1 MLKKKFHLTD
11 AGVKAVYKSSIWLAI
26 FQLLSMAPMFLIMQL
41 FVQMF
46 DQLQGKEKAGFS
58 LFTYVIIGTL
68 MVIAM
73 YLTYRKMYQVKYLSS
88 SDESQNMRMTVMDKL
103 RRLPQSYLSRHDLS
117 DLTSTVMDDIGT
129 MEGLMANQITEMMGG
144 ILSLVV
150 TIIVLFFFHVKLTLA
165 LCTVIPVA
173 ALSMAL
179 SETVSGK
186 TNRKNRNAKLE
197 ISDKVQEYLENIKVL
212 KASGSIEEYQK
223 GIRKK
228 MRRLI
233 PGLVLFEFLAGT
245 CVAIAY
251 NVLRAGI
258 GIVAV
263 YGIHLLVKGEITVP
277 KFVGFL
283 LMSVWVYEPLS
294 YTCEHMGAIL
304 AAKVA
309 SLRIRDILEGK
320 EQSGKDDIKLKNYD
334 IIFDDVSFGYNR
346 DKKVLKGV
354 SFTAKKGEYTALVG
368 ASGCGKSTICRL
380 AARLWDKEAG
390 SICLGDQEIGDVDP
404 EKLYRLYSIVF
415 QDVTLFNDTIYNN
428 ILIGNKNATR
438 EDVLKAAENAQCM
451 SFINKLPDGIDTV
464 IGENGHTLSGGERQR
479 LSIARAFLKDAP
491 IVLLDESTA
500 SIDPETETK
509 IQEAIERLTRG
520 RTVLMIAHRL
530 RSIVGCD
537 RIIVLDQGKVV
548 GNGTHGELMKNCP
561 VYHKLYTMQ
570 CESESA

>member
-1 MLKKKFHLTD
+1 MLKRMFHLTD
-11 AGVKAVYKSSIWLAI
+11 AGQKAVYRSAIWLAA
-26 FQLLSMAPMFLIMQL
+26 FQVLAMVPMLLIMHL
-41 FVQMF
+41 FTSMYAR
-46 DQLQGKEKAGFS
+46 LQGERAEGFS
-58 LFTYVIIGTL
+58 LAGYVILGTL
-68 MVIAM
+68 LVIAM
-73 YLTYRKMYQVKYLSS
+73 YLTYRKMYKVKYLSS
-88 SDESQNMRMTVMDKL
+88 ADESQHMRMTVMDKL

-117 DLTSTVMDDIGT
+117 DLTSTVMDDIGS
-129 MEGLMANQITEMMGG
+129 MEGLLTNQITEMISGV
-144 ILSLVV
+144 ISAAV
-150 TIIVLFFFHVKLTLA
+150 TILVLFFFNVKLTLA
-165 LCTVIPVA
+165 LCAVIPVA
-173 ALSMAL
+173 AFSMAL
-179 SETVSGK
+179 SEAVSGK
-186 TNRKNRNAKLE
+186 TNRKNRKAKLE
-197 ISDKVQEYLENIKVL
+197 ISDKIQEYLENIKVL

-223 GIRKK
+223 GIRRK

-233 PGLVLFEFLAGT
+233 PGLVLFEFLAGM

-263 YGIHLLVKGEITVP
+263 YGIHLLVEGEISVP
-277 KFVGFL
+277 VFVGFL
-283 LMSVWVYEPLS
+283 LMSVWIYEPLS
-294 YTCEHMGAIL
+294 YTCEHLGAII

-309 SLRIRDILEGK
+309 SHRIRDILEGK
-320 EQSGKDDIKLKNYD
+320 EQSGKDSIKFKNYD
-334 IIFDDVSFGYNR
+334 IIFDDVSFGYDR
-346 DKKVLKGV
+346 DKKVLDGV

-390 SICLGDQEIGDVDP
+390 SIYLGDQEITDVDP
-404 EKLYRLYSIVF
+404 EKLFHLYSIVF
-415 QDVTLFNDTIYNN
+415 QNVTLFNDTIYNN

-438 EDVLKAAENAQCM
+438 EEVLKAAENAQCM

-548 GNGTHGELMKNCP
+548 GNGTHRELMENCP